1 MEWFYPKRRGPQW
14 KQGWTGQTL
23 TSISAPPPHLL
34 TIFAIVIALL
44 WLSQYTDYK
53 SQMQHTAINLQIFLI
68 SLPILLVFLVA
79 SYSSISSSGWFNF
92 GVRRREHELV
102 HRVGSGGGGGSS
114 SPWGVAVLLVL
125 LLVLVSYQSSLH
137 SKWFGGRSD

>member
-1 MEWFYPKRRGPQW
+1 MEWFYPKRRRPQL

-53 SQMQHTAINLQIFLI
+53 SQMQHTALNFQIFLI

-92 GVRRREHELV
+92 RVRRREHESV
-102 HRVGSGGGGGSS
+102 HRVGGGSS

-125 LLVLVSYQSSLH
+125 LLVLVSYQSSFH

>member
-23 TSISAPPPHLL
+23 TSISAPPLHLL
-34 TIFAIVIALL
+34 TIFAIVIAFL

-53 SQMQHTAINLQIFLI
+53 SQMQHTAINAHLFLI
-68 SLPILLVFLVA
+68 SLPIFLIFLFA
-79 SYSSISSSGWFNF
+79 SYSSISSTGWFNF
-92 GVRRREHELV
+92 GYRPSQREAV
-102 HRVGSGGGGGSS
+102 QRAGRGGSSS
-114 SPWGVAVLLVL
+114 SPWGVAILLVL
-125 LLVLVSYQSSLH
+125 LLVLVSYQSLVH